1 MLALIWLAQSFAL
14 QAMASTARANADD
27 WASATL
33 LPLGEDKS
41 GSLSDDDKDDWYK
54 ISVPEEGDVTFTTQ
68 ADATLR
74 LQNVT
79 LYALDSNGEL
89 VHLWYCDMDNHDTN
103 DVKSGT
109 KVGLKAGV
117 YYVRNHHWAGY
128 GGYTFRCDFTACARA
143 NDAEPNDDFDHAQTL
158 LVGKTVEG
166 RLGYDYHGSQDK
178 DDWYKINVPEE
189 GDVTFTTQA
198 DATLRLQDVTLYALD
213 SNGEPVHLWY
223 CDMDNHDTNEVK
235 SGTKVGLKAGVYYVR
250 NHHWAGY
257 GGYTLRCD
265 FTACARA
272 NDAEPNDDSVHAQ
285 TLPMGKTVEGR
296 LGYDYHDSQDKD
308 DWYKIE
314 VPEEGDVI
322 FTTQADATLRLQ
334 NVTLYA
340 LDNNG
345 ELVHLWYCEMDN
357 HDTDEVKSGT
367 KVGLKAGVY
376 YVRNHHWAGYGGYT
390 LRCDFT
396 ACARANDAEP
406 NDDSD
411 HAQTLPMGKTVEGR
425 LGYDYHASQDKDD
438 WYIINVPEE
447 GDVTFTTQADATLR
461 LQNVTLYALDSNGEP
476 VHLWYC
482 EMDNHDTDEVKS
494 GTKVGLKAGVYYV
507 RNHHWA
513 GYGGYTLRCDFTPC
527 KYGNDEEDNDSYEL
541 ASTLPLG
548 VTSQGRLGYDYHD
561 SQDKDDWYKIEVP
574 ADGTL
579 VFRAHSETTLRISS
593 VTVYRVDD
601 EGEHHMWYYS
611 ADSNDKDS
619 TVVSSPVPFAA
630 GTYHVKVHHWAGY
643 GGYSLVCD
651 FVANPYY
658 NGDTEYTEEN
668 PYVLQRGVMA
678 YTTLGY
684 PNGKTT
690 RTTSWYQ
697 LDVPEGGSTLELMP
711 DTTKSLNIGI
721 VTIFK
726 IEENGGHRWYMDRR
740 VERSYI
746 SFDLPESGRYLV
758 KVPKYGD
765 NGYGGLSIGYDLN
778 AAFIATAKG
787 LPVRISYE
795 GRNTVRKGVPSDN
808 IIVLRN
814 MSDKP
819 TDPFLVGID
828 CTDDI
833 KINKINLSD
842 YYGRFT
848 EDMMYEDICNE
859 DSSIVLFVPILEPF
873 QEYRIRI
880 NAEGVGDIAY
890 NRPRFALTTATTVV
904 VLNFVGGV
912 IVDAVGDYVMDAS
925 QKFVGYL
932 HEDEAQA
939 YCNVMGMTMQQYR
952 DTAPTS
958 DSMGVTTF
966 KTVVKNGLTAGMALV
981 PGGTIAMKVGGDV
994 SGLAGF
1000 ITNLRRKMW
1009 YWIYKDIGL
1018 IKDNPEV
1025 ADGKI
1030 IHSNVVASWDPNEMV
1045 GPAGE
1050 GAENY
1055 ISGDTR
1061 TIDYTIMFE
1070 NKAEAGD
1077 AAYRVR
1083 VSDELDEDVFDLNS
1097 VRFGKTSHDGI
1108 GYNWKMKR
1116 DGNKLSWDIEGIEL
1130 PPNKVAPEGEGY
1142 VTFSVNLKP
1151 GLPHGTKISNKA
1163 TIIFDKNFPIETNTY
1178 VNTLDCTVPQ
1188 TQMEKAYFSTDS
1200 TVIVRCNSAD
1210 TGSGVKTYELYVSK
1224 NGGDFQRYGMYL
1236 DNWLEFPA
1244 SRSELDSYDFFVVA
1258 TDMVG
1263 NKEVIN
1269 PASIA
1274 LDYTMTNIT
1283 DVIGSPDSSATF
1295 DLMGRKRTEAELPRG
1310 IYIKGGKKY
1319 YVK

>member
-1 MLALIWLAQSFAL
+1 MAVQLHKTRKWCLLALIWLAQSLVL
-14 QAMASTARANADD
+14 QALASTVSANSED
-27 WASATL
+27 WTNASF
-33 LPLGEDKS
+33 LPLGEIVS
-41 GSLSDDDKDDWYK
+41 GSLSDDDKEDWYK
-54 ISVPEEGDVTFTTQ
+54 IEVPEEGDVTFTTQ
-68 ADATLR
+68 AVATLR
-74 LQNVT
+74 LDFLR
-79 LYALDSNGEL
+79 LYALDSDGNI
-89 VHLWYCDMDNHDTN
+89 VQIWDFNPDNYDTN
-103 DVKSGT
+103 EVKYGT
-109 KVGLKAGV
+109 KVGLKAGT
-117 YYVRNHHWAGY
+117 YYVKNRHWAG
-128 GGYTFRCDFTACARA
+128 
-143 NDAEPNDDFDHAQTL
+143 H
-158 LVGKTVEG
+158 
-166 RLGYDYHGSQDK
+166 
-178 DDWYKINVPEE
+178 
-189 GDVTFTTQA
+189 
-198 DATLRLQDVTLYALD
+198 
-213 SNGEPVHLWY
+213 
-223 CDMDNHDTNEVK
+223 
-235 SGTKVGLKAGVYYVR
+235 
-250 NHHWAGY
+250 

-265 FTACARA
+265 FAACARA
-272 NDAEPNDDSVHAQ
+272 NDAEPNDDSGHAQ

-296 LGYDYHDSQDKD
+296 LGYDYFSSTDKE

-314 VPEEGDVI
+314 
-322 FTTQADATLRLQ
+322 
-334 NVTLYA
+334 
-340 LDNNG
+340 
-345 ELVHLWYCEMDN
+345 
-357 HDTDEVKSGT
+357 
-367 KVGLKAGVY
+367 
-376 YVRNHHWAGYGGYT
+376 
-390 LRCDFT
+390 
-396 ACARANDAEP
+396 
-406 NDDSD
+406 
-411 HAQTLPMGKTVEGR
+411 
-425 LGYDYHASQDKDD
+425 
-438 WYIINVPEE
+438 VPEE
-447 GDVTFTTQADATLR
+447 GDVTFTTQADETLR
-461 LQNVTLYALDSNGEP
+461 LDFLRLYALDSDGNIVQIWDFNP
-476 VHLWYC
+476 
-482 EMDNHDTDEVKS
+482 DNYSTNEVKS
-494 GTKVGLKAGVYYV
+494 GTKVGLKAGTYYV
-507 RNHHWA
+507 KNCHWE

-527 KYGNDEEDNDSYEL
+527 KYGNDEENNDSHEL

-548 VTSQGRLGYDYHD
+548 VTVQGRLGYDYFS
-561 SQDKDDWYKIEVP
+561 SQDRDDWYKIEVP

-579 VFRAHSETTLRISS
+579 VFRAHSETTLRLDY
-593 VTVYRVDD
+593 VQVYRVDD
-601 EGEHHMWYYS
+601 EGEHQVWYYYV
-611 ADSNDKDS
+611 DTYDKDS

-630 GTYHVKVHHWAGY
+630 GTYHVQVRHWTGY
-643 GGYSLVCD
+643 GGYSLACD

-658 NGDTEYTEEN
+658 RNDTEYTEEN
-668 PYVLQRGVMA
+668 PYVLQRGVTA

-684 PNGKTT
+684 PHGKTT
-690 RTTSWYQ
+690 RTTLWYQ

-721 VTIFK
+721 VTIYK
-726 IEENGGHRWYMDRR
+726 IDENGERRWVQDGR

-746 SFDLPESGRYLV
+746 SFDLPEAGRYLV
-758 KVPKYGD
+758 EVPKYSD

-778 AAFIATAKG
+778 ADMIATASG

-808 IIVLRN
+808 VIVLRN

-819 TDPFLVGID
+819 TKPFLVGIA

-842 YYGRFT
+842 YYGNYT
-848 EDMMYEDICNE
+848 DDMMYEDICNE

-873 QEYRIRI
+873 QEYRIRL

-890 NRPRFALTTATTVV
+890 AHNRVVLETATAVV
-904 VLNFVGGV
+904 LLNFVGGV

-981 PGGTIAMKVGGDV
+981 PGGTIAMKVGGDL

-1025 ADGKI
+1025 VDGKI
-1030 IHSNVVASWDPNEMV
+1030 VHSDVVSSWDPNEMV

-1050 GAENY
+1050 GAANY

-1083 VSDELDEDVFDLNS
+1083 VSDELDENVFDLNS

-1151 GLPHGTKISNKA
+1151 GLPHGTKIANKA

-1178 VNTLDCTVPQ
+1178 VNTLDCSVPQ
-1188 TQMEKAYFSTDS
+1188 TQMDKAYFSNDS
-1200 TVIVRCNSAD
+1200 TVIVKFNCAD
-1210 TGSGVKTYELYVSK
+1210 TGSGVNKFDLYVSK
-1224 NGGDFQRYGMYL
+1224 NGADFQRYGTYF
-1236 DNWLEFPA
+1236 DEVLEFPA
-1244 SRSELDSYDFFVVA
+1244 SRSELDNYDFFVVA
-1258 TDMVG
+1258 TDKVG
-1263 NKEVIN
+1263 NREVVS
-1269 PASIA
+1269 PTPIA
-1274 LDYTMTNIT
+1274 LDYTMSAIS
-1283 DVIGSPDSSATF
+1283 DVIGNPSSTATY
-1295 DLMGRKRTEAELPRG
+1295 DLLGRKRTESELPKG
-1310 IYIKGGKKY
+1310 IYIKDGKKHL
-1319 YVK
+1319 VK